1 VAAEIGDG
9 CFDRARGVEH
19 DFRDMEVCVAAPAT
33 SSSTVPMLCVAWAAL
48 ATLDEMWLVAA
59 FCSSI
64 EAATPVA

>member
-1 VAAEIGDG
+1 MAASTE
-9 CFDRARGVEH
+9 REASSTTSA
-19 DFRDMEVCVAAPAT
+19 DMEVCVAAPAT

-59 FCSSI
+59 LCSSI